1 MKILF
6 LSQIVP
12 YPPHGGVLQRGYNI
26 IREICKYNEVHLL
39 AFNHPDILGSSQAIE
54 ESRQALGKH
63 CASIEY
69 FPLWPKKTALHK
81 LAAFGLGMLYP
92 KPFSV
97 LAHKSTDY
105 ARAVRRFMGES
116 DIGLMHIDTIGL
128 APYRALAAGRP
139 CVLTH
144 HNIESRL
151 MERRAE
157 VETDLLHKFYV
168 GTQARRLRA
177 YEASQSPAF
186 DMNIVMSPIDEREL
200 REIAPGTATAI
211 VPNGVDTDYFQPSVE
226 GHEKAAIYT
235 GGMNMY
241 ANKDAVLYFL
251 KDIWPAVLREHP
263 DARFYAIGQDPPEEL
278 REHARREPSVVV
290 TGYVD
295 DVRPYVRKAAVYVV
309 PLRVGGGTRLKV
321 LDALAQGKAIVSTSL
336 GCEGIAATDGRN
348 IRIED
353 TPEGFSA
360 RVNALFSDAETRRV
374 LGTAAREL
382 AVSQYGW
389 GAIGAGLQQVYEDV
403 LRSKSDPKEAAR

>member
-26 IREICKYNEVHLL
+26 LREICKYNEVHLL
-39 AFNHPDILGSSQAIE
+39 AYNHPDILGSE
-54 ESRQALGKH
+54 EAVDSSRRELGKH

-69 FPLWPKKTALHK
+69 FPLWPKRSVMHK
-81 LAAFGLGMLYP
+81 LAAFGLAMLYP

-97 LAHKSTDY
+97 LAHKSAAY
-105 ARAVRRFMGES
+105 QRAIRRAITEFGI
-116 DIGLMHIDTIGL
+116 DLVHIDTIGL
-128 APYRALAAGRP
+128 APYRELAADLP

-144 HNIESRL
+144 HNIESLL

-157 VETDLLHKFYV
+157 VETGLLHKYYV
-168 GTQARRLRA
+168 GLQARRLRA
-177 YEASQSPAF
+177 YEAAESPRF
-186 DMNIVMSPIDEREL
+186 DMNIVMSSVDEGEL
-200 REIAPGTATAI
+200 RRIAPGVATAI
-211 VPNGVDTDYFQPSVE
+211 VPNGVDTGYFSSSVD

-251 KDIWPAVLREHP
+251 REIWPAVLREHP
-263 DARFYAIGQDPPEEL
+263 DARFYVIGQDPPVEL
-278 REHARREPSVVV
+278 HEYSRRETSVIV

-336 GCEGIAATDGRN
+336 GCEGISVVDGLN
-348 IRIED
+348 IHIED
-353 TPEGFSA
+353 TPERFAA
-360 RVNALFSDAETRRV
+360 RVSSLFADAESRRM
-374 LGTAAREL
+374 LGTAARNL
-382 AVSQYGW
+382 AKSKYDW
-389 GAIGAGLQQVYEDV
+389 NAIGIGLQKVYEEV
-403 LRSKSDPKEAAR
+403 VRGHAGAQQH